1 MDGIKTVKLFKSLTA
16 DTTKLVLVF
25 LTTRPR
31 WFSLPDEQGH
41 IISVGISN
49 VSGVVFRP
57 FLGKTPG
64 WVAEV
69 SGEVAQAEVANL
81 VNNVTVGLS
90 EE

>member
-1 MDGIKTVKLFKSLTA
+1 MDSIKTIKVFKSLTA
-16 DTTKLVLVF
+16 DTTRIVLVS
-25 LTTRPR
+25 LTERPR
-31 WFSLPDEQGH
+31 WFTLSDEQGH
-41 IISVGISN
+41 IISAGISY

-69 SGEVAQAEVANL
+69 SGEAAQAEVANL
-81 VNNVTVGLS
+81 VNSVIVGLS

>member
-1 MDGIKTVKLFKSLTA
+1 MDRIKTVKLFKALTTDTTRVVLVYLTA
-16 DTTKLVLVF
+16 RL
-25 LTTRPR
+25 R

-41 IISVGISN
+41 IISAGISA

-69 SGEVAQAEVANL
+69 SGEAAQAEVANL
-81 VNNVTVGLS
+81 VNSVIVGLS